1 MTNKDII
8 IIDCEASGLSEKSYP
23 IEIGVA
29 FKDDSF
35 SFLIKPLDDW
45 NDWNEDSYQIHKIER
60 QELFSKGISVY
71 DAAYRLNSQLR
82 GLTVY
87 SDASDFEVFW
97 IDKLFSSVG
106 ISRNFDIE
114 SIYSLNFNAEKY
126 MNIKKELSLNS
137 IIHRAEND
145 AIIIRDSILRSL

>member
-1 MTNKDII
+1 MKSNDIV

-35 SFLIKPLDDW
+35 SFLIKPLDSW
-45 NDWNEDSYQIHKIER
+45 NDWDEKSAKIHKIER
-60 QELFSKGISVY
+60 DELFINGITVY

-87 SDASDFEVFW
+87 SDAADFETFW

-114 SIYSLNFNAEKY
+114 SIYSLNFDPNKY
-126 MNIKKELSLNS
+126 MIAKKDLSLKS
-137 IIHRAEND
+137 VIHRAEND

>member
-1 MTNKDII
+1 MKNNDII

-29 FKDDSF
+29 FKEDSF

-45 NDWNEDSYQIHKIER
+45 NDWNEESAKIHKIER
-60 QELFSKGISVY
+60 NELFSKGITVY
-71 DAAYRLNSQLR
+71 EAAYRLNSQLR

-87 SDASDFEVFW
+87 SDAADFETFW
-97 IDKLFSSVG
+97 IDRLFSAVG
-106 ISRNFDIE
+106 VSRNFDID
-114 SIYSLNFNAEKY
+114 SIYSLNFNPDKY
-126 MNIKKELSLNS
+126 ISIKKELSLKS

-145 AIIIRDSILRSL
+145 AIIIRDSILSSL